1 MKQEMAGA
9 DRAQLRRAT
18 ERLLAWG
25 FTPKEIAG
33 QLHCSQS
40 WVYSV
45 RRQRQES
52 HADMEEL
59 GGDLLRLVHIA
70 DG

>member
-1 MKQEMAGA
+1 MKHETAGA

-25 FTPKEIAG
+25 FSPKEIAG
-33 QLHCSQS
+33 QLHCGQS

-52 HADMEEL
+52 HADVEEL
-59 GGDLLRLVHIA
+59 PGDLLRLIRVA
-70 DG
+70 EG